1 MARDEITKGEGRT
14 KVSLTAHYIGSDLII
29 YIYNQN
35 AHIGAVA
42 VGEYDH
48 KKRRA
53 STSVIT
59 RLGHKDDV
67 VAQKA
72 AYSISKS
79 MRKPVCVIAGI
90 HLDNTTEAEIT
101 QILEN
106 TSHLVDEFI
115 TKGVQNVKT
124 NDDFGTNRQ
133 KLKGRLN
140 NNGTTTTASVG

>member
-1 MARDEITKGEGRT
+1 MDKYEITRGKGRT
-14 KVSLTAHYIGSDLII
+14 KVSLSAHYIGSDQII

-72 AYSISKS
+72 AHLISKS
-79 MRKPVCVIAGI
+79 TRKPVCVIAGI
-90 HLDNTTEAEIT
+90 HLDNITEAEVT
-101 QILEN
+101 EILEN
-106 TSHLVDEFI
+106 TNRLVDEFI
-115 TKGVQNVKT
+115 TRGV
-124 NDDFGTNRQ
+124 
-133 KLKGRLN
+133 
-140 NNGTTTTASVG
+140 